1 MLAALLL
8 AALSLSVEIVHPLP
22 TLTAADLS
30 AHLASALRRA
40 EPPLTID
47 QGLSDRLRVS
57 VVVRPMSATT
67 LRGFWLP
74 FSGTYGIGVVR
85 LGVERTVTL
94 SGTAQAFPAPVWQT
108 ERIVG
113 VAWRETDREIVRL
126 VDEMVAE
133 FVEARRTAVR

>member
-8 AALSLSVEIVHPLP
+8 AALSLGVEIAHPLP

-30 AHLASALRRA
+30 THLASALRRA

-47 QGLSDRLRVS
+47 HGLSDRLRVS
-57 VVVRPMSATT
+57 VVVRPMSATA

-74 FSGTYGIGVVR
+74 FSGTYGIGSVR
-85 LGVERTVTL
+85 LAVERRVTL
-94 SGTAQAFPAPVWQT
+94 PGTAQAFPAPVWQT

-113 VAWRETDREIVRL
+113 IAWRETDREVIRL